1 MSELEEYRQQNQRLL
16 TLTQLADTY
25 ALTTV
30 SATVVD
36 TTSGWDRT
44 ATINKG
50 SNDGIAVGM
59 GVMSSCGLY
68 GQVESVTST
77 TATVRLINDA
87 HSSVSA
93 MVQGSR
99 ARGIVKGAYDG
110 TMTMEYVPVGSTVAE
125 GDMVISSGEGGTY
138 PHGILVGTVRN
149 VEVDSS
155 KLYYRISVEPIFN
168 LQSCEEVLVLTGNE
182 DSTATVI
189 DQTLLDQIIANSR
202 TSSSDTASAGTGSSS
217 SSNAQSTGTPSTSD
231 TTAPAK
237 SSSQNDSNS
246 AATGASTAADTSS
259 SGKSGSAGS
268 SGSTAGAAASGGSN
282 E

>member
-1 MSELEEYRQQNQRLL
+1 
-16 TLTQLADTY
+16 
-25 ALTTV
+25 
-30 SATVVD
+30 
-36 TTSGWDRT
+36 
-44 ATINKG
+44 
-50 SNDGIAVGM
+50 M

-202 TSSSDTASAGTGSSS
+202 TSSSDASGANATS
-217 SSNAQSTGTPSTSD
+217 SSNAQNTGTPSTSD
-231 TTAPAK
+231 TTASAQ
-237 SSSQNDSNS
+237 SSSQDGSSS

-259 SGKSGSAGS
+259 SGKSGSGS
-268 SGSTAGAAASGGSN
+268 SSSSTAGAAASGGPN